1 VSQKSNPRDD
11 VATPTIA
18 DTLEALEPH
27 YPPAE
32 EGLESV
38 KIPD

>member
-1 VSQKSNPRDD
+1 VGQKSNPRDD
-11 VATPTIA
+11 VVARTIA

-32 EGLESV
+32 EGLDSV